1 MNIDTK
7 HIMSYIDIMSKQLI
21 VYCKMILTICKY
33 NIGNMSHNNRT
44 PNPCKCFEYLYN
56 GYKLKGVGG
65 FNEFISCEIIDS
77 LVNNFI

>member
-1 MNIDTK
+1 MF
-7 HIMSYIDIMSKQLI
+7 
-21 VYCKMILTICKY
+21 
-33 NIGNMSHNNRT
+33 HNNRT
-44 PNPCKCFEYLYN
+44 PNLYKCFEYSYN